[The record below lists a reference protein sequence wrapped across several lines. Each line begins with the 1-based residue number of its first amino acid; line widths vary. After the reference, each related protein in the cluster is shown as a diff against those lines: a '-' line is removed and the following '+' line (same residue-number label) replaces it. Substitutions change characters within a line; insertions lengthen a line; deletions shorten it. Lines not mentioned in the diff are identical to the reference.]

1 VGRAFLPANPPQVE
15 SNVLRLRRIDRQ
27 ECLSYQNLE
36 MIYLDNAATS
46 FPKAP
51 GVAQA
56 AADFITNDAANPG
69 RAGHRMAV
77 AAEEMIDRV
86 RLKLARMVNAPT
98 HERMVFT
105 LNGTDALNI
114 AIKGVINE
122 CVTANGQK
130 PHVITTVLEHNSV
143 SRPLQAMFE
152 SGKIDLTRID
162 CDDNGLIDPADIKAA
177 ITPATKLIVMTHASN
192 VIGTIQDAAA
202 VGKIAREAG
211 VLFCLDAAQTIG
223 VYPVDVQA
231 MQIDLLAFPGHKSL
245 LGPTGTGALYVGTR
259 VPEPSDKADCSPC
272 RLAPFREGGTGGD
285 SSTPTQPTLYP
296 YYLEGGTPNTIGI
309 AGLDASLNY
318 LATLTMAD
326 TLAHEQALVQQ
337 IIDFVSA
344 DDRYTLY
351 GSTDAKTRVGTVT
364 FNVND
369 MDAPDIGSI
378 LDDSFE
384 IAIRPGLHCA
394 PYAHKRFGTFPTG
407 SIRVSPG
414 AFTTGDE
421 VATLIDALDQI
432 AM

>member
-1 VGRAFLPANPPQVE
+1 
-15 SNVLRLRRIDRQ
+15 
-27 ECLSYQNLE
+27 

-51 GVAQA
+51 GVGEA
-56 AADFITNDAANPG
+56 AAEFLAKDAANPG

-77 AAEEMIDRV
+77 AAEEMLDRV
-86 RLKLARMVNAPT
+86 RLKLARLVNAPSY
-98 HERMVFT
+98 ERMVFT

-114 AIKGVINE
+114 AIKGVISE
-122 CVTANGQK
+122 CVINSGSK

-152 SGKIDLTRID
+152 AGKIDLTRVD
-162 CDDNGLIDPADIKAA
+162 CDDEGIINPADIKAV
-177 ITPATKLIVMTHASN
+177 ITPQTKLIVATHASN
-192 VIGTIQDAAA
+192 VIGTIQDATEIGA
-202 VGKIAREAG
+202 IAREAD

-223 VYPVDVQA
+223 VVPVDVQA

-245 LGPTGTGALYVGTR
+245 LGPTGTGALYVGER
-259 VPEPSDKADCSPC
+259 VPEPSEQVDCSTG
-272 RLAPFREGGTGGD
+272 RLVPFREGGTGGD
-285 SSTPTQPTLYP
+285 SSTPTQPALYP
-296 YYLEGGTPNTIGI
+296 YYLEGGTPNTVGI
-309 AGLDASLNY
+309 AGLDVGIDHVN
-318 LATLTMAD
+318 ATPLAD
-326 TLAHEQALVQQ
+326 TLAHEQGLVQQ

-344 DDRYTLY
+344 DDRFTLY
-351 GSTDAKTRVGTVT
+351 GNADATMRVGTVT

-394 PYAHKRFGTFPTG
+394 PYAHKRFGTFPSG
-407 SIRVSPG
+407 SVRVSPG
-414 AFTTGDE
+414 AFTTADE
-421 VATLIDALDQI
+421 VAQLLEALDQV

>member
-1 VGRAFLPANPPQVE
+1 
-15 SNVLRLRRIDRQ
+15 
-27 ECLSYQNLE
+27 

-51 GVAQA
+51 GVGEATA
-56 AADFITNDAANPG
+56 HFIANDAANPG

-77 AAEEMIDRV
+77 AAEEMLDRV
-86 RLKLARMVNAPT
+86 RLKLARLVNAPT

-122 CVTANGQK
+122 CVINNGSK

-143 SRPLQAMFE
+143 SRPLQSLFE
-152 SGKIDLTRID
+152 AGKIDLTRVD
-162 CDDNGLIDPADIKAA
+162 CDDDGIIAPADIKAA
-177 ITPATKLIVMTHASN
+177 ITPQTKLIVATHASN

-202 VGKIAREAG
+202 IGAIAREAD

-223 VYPVDVQA
+223 VVPIDVQA

-259 VPEPSDKADCSPC
+259 VPEPSEQVDCSTG
-272 RLAPFREGGTGGD
+272 RLVPFREGGTGGD
-285 SSTPTQPTLYP
+285 SSTPTQPAIYP
-296 YYLEGGTPNTIGI
+296 YYLEGGTPNTVGI
-309 AGLDASLNY
+309 AGLEAGIDHVN
-318 LATLTMAD
+318 ATPLTD
-326 TLAHEQALVQQ
+326 TLAHEQGLVQQ
-337 IIDFVSA
+337 IIDFVSG
-344 DDRYTLY
+344 DDRFTLY
-351 GSTDAKTRVGTVT
+351 GNADAKTRVGTVT

-369 MDAPDIGSI
+369 MEASDIGSI

-384 IAIRPGLHCA
+384 IAIRPGLHCS
-394 PYAHKRFGTFPTG
+394 PYAHQRFGTFPSG

-414 AFTTGDE
+414 TFTSADE
-421 VATLIDALDQI
+421 VAQLLDALDQV